1 MSDLLSRD
9 YLGRDLLSR
18 DRQGAVALPV
28 ATLRPRGL
36 RTAPPLADAR
46 GSEAIDRRGTDG
58 RRGQATVEFAVL
70 YAAVILPLT
79 FMLIFVAEMLWV
91 WHSVGDLTRRGA
103 RYASTH
109 CWQNGSEN
117 VLQWM
122 RTNVPR
128 MVDMDQFQNS
138 TAELEVRYFSRDA
151 TSGSLVDFTC
161 EGGDCTSDCVPDV
174 VSVRVANYEFRR
186 FSSFFGLPPV
196 RIPDFRM
203 SLPMESAGC
212 DPEAATCSP

>member
-1 MSDLLSRD
+1 M
-9 YLGRDLLSR
+9 GDLLSR
-18 DRQGAVALPV
+18 DRSLLSRDREGAVALT
-28 ATLRPRGL
+28 ALGC
-36 RTAPPLADAR
+36 RTAPPLPYGR
-46 GSEAIDRRGTDG
+46 GSEGRGSEGDGRAGDG

-70 YAAVILPLT
+70 YAGVILPLT

-91 WHSVGDLTRRGA
+91 WHSVADFTRLGA

-122 RTNVPR
+122 RTHVPR
-128 MVDMDQFQNS
+128 MIDMEQFQNS

-174 VSVRVANYEFRR
+174 VSVRVASYEFRH
-186 FSSFFGLPPV
+186 FTSFFGLPPV